1 MWNLPLPEHA
11 QFGHFLAQMK
21 RGVEGLRLLQQSIDQ
36 FLCAA
41 HRQRRNV
48 VDRLVRIELGALT
61 AGLAQGIDDVRADA
75 EKAQFEDLK
84 QSHGTC
90 ADDDR
95 FNVLFRH
102 VRPDSL
108 P

>member
-1 MWNLPLPEHA
+1 MKFAVAQHA

-21 RGVEGLRLLQQSIDQ
+21 RGLKGLGLLQQSIDQ

-41 HRQRRNV
+41 DRQRRNV
-48 VDRLVRIELGALT
+48 INRLIGIKLRALT
-61 AGLAQGIDDVRADA
+61 AGLAQGIDDVSADP
-75 EKAQFEDLK
+75 KKPQLEDLK
-84 QSHGTC
+84 QSHGTG

-102 VRPDSL
+102 VSPDSL